1 MTQLVA
7 GQRAVVTGAG
17 TGLRNGLATVLP
29 FTKVVH
35 GLKKL

>member
-7 GQRAVVTGAG
+7 GQRAVVTGGG
-17 TGLRNGLATVLP
+17 TGLPNGLAAVLP